1 MVLDDENGLDM
12 VSELKREVKV
22 IYIKEI
28 KEVRGQDAD

>member
-12 VSELKREVKV
+12 VTELKREVK

-28 KEVRGQDAD
+28 KEVRGQDVD